1 MKRSELW
8 TAAGGPGYVGKPRP
22 VLIVQDDRFDE
33 NDSITVCPFTSDPTD
48 LPLFRILIEPSP
60 FNGLRLPSRVMADKV
75 STMPRTKLARKIGQ
89 LTAQDV
95 ARVDQALV
103 VFLGLAR

>member
-22 VLIVQDDRFDE
+22 VLIIQDDRFDE
-33 NDSITVCPFTSDPTD
+33 NDSITVCPFTSDPSD

-60 FNGLRLPSRVMADKV
+60 SNGLRLPSRVMADKV
-75 STMPRTKLARKIGQ
+75 STLLRTRLARKIGQ
-89 LTAQDV
+89 LTTQEM
-95 ARVDQALV
+95 ARVDRAVL

>member
-8 TAAGGPGYVGKPRP
+8 TAAGAPGYVGKPRP
-22 VLIVQDDRFDE
+22 VLIVQDDRFVE
-33 NDSITVCPFTSDPTD
+33 NDSITVCPITSDLSD

-60 FNGLRLPSRVMADKV
+60 LNGLRLPSRVMADKV
-75 STMPRTKLARKIGQ
+75 STVLRVKLARKIGQ
-89 LTAQDV
+89 LTAPEM
-95 ARVDQALV
+95 ARVDRALL

>member
-75 STMPRTKLARKIGQ
+75 STMLRTKLARKIGQ

-95 ARVDQALV
+95 ARVDRALV

>member
-22 VLIVQDDRFDE
+22 VLIIQDDRFDE
-33 NDSITVCPFTSDPTD
+33 NDSITVCPFTSDPSD

-60 FNGLRLPSRVMADKV
+60 VNGLRLSSRVMADKV
-75 STMPRTKLARKIGQ
+75 STVPRTRLARQIGE
-89 LTAQDV
+89 LTAPEM
-95 ARVDQALV
+95 ARVDRALL

>member
-8 TAAGGPGYVGKPRP
+8 TAAGGPAYVSKPRP
-22 VLIVQDDRFDE
+22 VLIIQDDRFDE

-48 LPLFRILIEPSP
+48 LPLFRILIEPAP
-60 FNGLRLPSRVMADKV
+60 LNGLRLPSRVMADKL
-75 STMPRTKLARKIGQ
+75 STVPRTKLARKIGQ
-89 LTAQDV
+89 LTAPEM
-95 ARVDQALV
+95 AHVDRAVL

>member
-8 TAAGGPGYVGKPRP
+8 TAAGGPAYVSKPRP
-22 VLIVQDDRFDE
+22 VLIIQDDRFGE

-48 LPLFRILIEPSP
+48 LPLFRILIEPAP
-60 FNGLRLPSRVMADKV
+60 LNGLRLPSRVMADKL
-75 STMPRTKLARKIGQ
+75 STVPRTKLARKIGQ
-89 LTAQDV
+89 LTASEM
-95 ARVDQALV
+95 ARVDRAVL

>member
-8 TAAGGPGYVGKPRP
+8 TAAGGPGYVSKPRP
-22 VLIVQDDRFDE
+22 VLILQDDRFDE
-33 NDSITVCPFTSDPTD
+33 NDSITVCPFTSDPSD

-75 STMPRTKLARKIGQ
+75 STVSRTRLARKIGQ
-89 LTAQDV
+89 LTAPEM
-95 ARVDQALV
+95 ARVDRAVL
-103 VFLGLAR
+103 VFLGLAG

>member
-22 VLIVQDDRFDE
+22 VLIVQDDRFNE
-33 NDSITVCPFTSDPTD
+33 NDSITVCPFTSDPSD
-48 LPLFRILIEPSP
+48 LPLFRIPIEPSP
-60 FNGLRLPSRVMADKV
+60 LNGLRLASRVMADKV
-75 STMPRTKLARKIGQ
+75 STVPRTRLARRIGQ
-89 LTAQDV
+89 LTAQEM
-95 ARVDQALV
+95 ARVDRAML

>member
-33 NDSITVCPFTSDPTD
+33 NDSITVCPFTSDPSD

-60 FNGLRLPSRVMADKV
+60 VNGLRLSSRVMADKV
-75 STMPRTKLARKIGQ
+75 STVARTRLARKIGE
-89 LTAQDV
+89 LTAPEM
-95 ARVDQALV
+95 ARVDRALL

>member
-8 TAAGGPGYVGKPRP
+8 TAAGGPGYVSKPRP
-22 VLIVQDDRFDE
+22 VLIIQDDRFDE
-33 NDSITVCPFTSDPTD
+33 NDSITVCPFTSDPSD

-75 STMPRTKLARKIGQ
+75 STVPRTRLARKIGQ
-89 LTAQDV
+89 LTAPEM
-95 ARVDQALV
+95 ARVNQALL

>member
-22 VLIVQDDRFDE
+22 VLIIQDDRFDE
-33 NDSITVCPFTSDPTD
+33 NDSLTVCPFTSDPSD

-60 FNGLRLPSRVMADKV
+60 FNGLRQPSRVMADKV
-75 STMPRTKLARKIGQ
+75 STVSRTRLARKIGQ
-89 LTAQDV
+89 LTAPEM
-95 ARVDQALV
+95 ARVDRAVL
-103 VFLGLAR
+103 VFLGLAG